1 MTLLMNVLRATL
13 RLSTPLVLA
22 SLGGV
27 LSQQV
32 NQINIALEGLMLFG
46 AFTAVIVTYA
56 TGNVWLGV
64 LAAILTASLLAALFA
79 FVVLQYKANL
89 IVAGLA
95 VNILALGG
103 TTYLLQVLFHTR
115 GSFSPK
121 NLPGL
126 PVLHIPIL
134 DKIPM
139 LGPVISE
146 QGVLVYV
153 AWVLVILVHVFIYR
167 TVPGLHFRAVGE
179 KRSAAASV
187 GISATGVE
195 YAALIASGAFCGLA
209 GAQLSLGN
217 VQLFTENMTQGRGFM
232 ALAAVYF
239 GQAQPI
245 TTALSCL
252 LFGFFDALQ
261 IRLQTTLGIPP
272 QWPQML
278 PFVIIVLALTVIAIR
293 QHVHRQTREGTNA

>member
-1 MTLLMNVLRATL
+1 MEMLINVLNATL

-22 SLGGV
+22 ALGGV

-46 AFTAVIVTYA
+46 AFTAVIATYL
-56 TGNVWLGV
+56 TGSVWVGA
-64 LAAILTASLLAALFA
+64 LAAVVISSIIAAVFA
-79 FVVLQYKANL
+79 FFVLQYKANL

-103 TTYLLQVLFHTR
+103 TTYLLQILFHTR

-121 NLPGL
+121 NLPGF
-126 PVLHIPIL
+126 PVVHIPL
-134 DKIPM
+134 LEQIP
-139 LGPVISE
+139 LIGPVVSG

-153 AWVLVILVHVFIYR
+153 AWILAVLVHLFVYR

-179 KRSAAASV
+179 RREAAKSV
-187 GISATGVE
+187 GISAVGVE
-195 YAALIASGAFCGLA
+195 YAALIASGAFSGLA

-245 TTALSCL
+245 ATSLSCL

-278 PFVIIVLALTVIAIR
+278 PFVIIVLALTVIALR
-293 QHVHRQTREGTNA
+293 QKMRIGAKGRSDA